1 MTEAARK
8 LLEDFES
15 LPDPEQIEVAREI
28 LRRAVA
34 EEYEPLSDRELVT
47 AADSV
52 FLELD
57 RQEGSR

>member
-1 MTEAARK
+1 MTEAARRV
-8 LLEDFES
+8 LEDFES
-15 LPDPEQIEVAREI
+15 LPDPERREIAAEI

-34 EEYEPLSDRELVT
+34 DECEPPSDRELVA

-57 RQEGSR
+57 RREESR